1 MTKGAGC
8 WVLSAGCWCRVL
20 GARVLG
26 ARVLGAAV
34 LGATLL
40 AVPAA
45 AQTVETDPLQCWWRT
60 SSGAIRVGETFTS
73 VLTCA
78 VIDAD
83 EVKVNVDESRL
94 DPSVAQ
100 FVPFEIL
107 GGSHA
112 ADLRNGDRRFFQY
125 EYRMRLIAENMF
137 GKDVALPETKL
148 TYRIQSRVSQKAAV
162 EGRDQ
167 TYLLPPLSI
176 RVLSLVPS
184 DASDIRDASAETFA
198 DVDRRAFRANLFVV
212 IGGVLF
218 TLAGLVALLTLV
230 RAFLASR
237 KPAAAADR
245 LVSDGA
251 ILRGVGRE
259 LSAVQRE
266 REASGWTVPLAA
278 RAAAAMRIIGTYA
291 LGQRA
296 ARALTTA
303 RADNGAVSDGRIIIK
318 SGWPKTKYIAVSGAA
333 TTRSMA
339 SAIKLTGN
347 GRRPG
352 ELEGIEDALQRF
364 TSAQYTRPIEGKSE
378 RLDDTALD
386 ESLAAARG
394 ALNRLKLE
402 QTWVMKRLGRQRK
415 PMLRESRM
423 WSH

>member
-1 MTKGAGC
+1 MVRST
-8 WVLSAGCWCRVL
+8 VL
-20 GARVLG
+20 GIMLALT
-26 ARVLGAAV
+26 AAS
-34 LGATLL
+34 
-40 AVPAA
+40 AA
-45 AQTVETDPLQCWWRT
+45 SAQNVETDPLQCWWKT
-60 SSGAIRVGETFTS
+60 SSGAIRVGETFTA

-78 VIDAD
+78 VIDTD

-107 GGSHA
+107 GGTHA

-167 TYLLPPLSI
+167 TYLLPPLSL
-176 RVLSLVPS
+176 RMLSLVPN

-198 DVDRRAFRANLFVV
+198 DVDRRAFRANLFIVV
-212 IGGVLF
+212 GGVLF
-218 TLAGLVALLTLV
+218 ALAGLVALLTLV

-237 KPAAAADR
+237 KPTAAADR

-266 REASGWTVPLAA
+266 RESGGWTVPLAA
-278 RAAAAMRIIGTYA
+278 RAAAAVRIIGAYA
-291 LGQRA
+291 LGQKA
-296 ARALTTA
+296 ARAVTSA
-303 RADNGAVSDGRIIIK
+303 EPDEGAISDGRIIIR
-318 SGWPKTKYIAVSGAA
+318 SGWPKGKRIAVSGAA
-333 TTRSMA
+333 TSRA
-339 SAIKLTGN
+339 IANAIKRTSN

-352 ELEGIEDALQRF
+352 ELEAIEEALDRF
-364 TSAQYTRPIEGKSE
+364 TAAQYARPVEGKTE

-386 ESLAAARG
+386 ASLASAKDTLG
-394 ALNRLKLE
+394 RLKLE

-415 PMLRESRM
+415 PVLHESRV
-423 WSH
+423 WSR

>member
-1 MTKGAGC
+1 MVRSSLIGMALT
-8 WVLSAGCWCRVL
+8 LI
-20 GARVLG
+20 
-26 ARVLGAAV
+26 AASP
-34 LGATLL
+34 AL
-40 AVPAA
+40 A
-45 AQTVETDPLQCWWRT
+45 QNVETDPLQCWWRT
-60 SSGAIRVGETFTS
+60 SSGSIRVGETFTT

-78 VIDAD
+78 VIDAE
-83 EVKVNVDESRL
+83 EVKVNIDESRL

-107 GGSHA
+107 GGTHA

-167 TYLLPPLSI
+167 TYLLPALSL
-176 RVLSLVPS
+176 RVLSLVPA
-184 DASDIRDASAETFA
+184 DANDIRDASGETFA
-198 DVDRRAFRANLFVV
+198 EVDRRAFRASLFVV

-266 REASGWTVPLAA
+266 RESSGWTVPLAA
-278 RAAAAMRIIGTYA
+278 RATAALRIIGTYA
-291 LGQRA
+291 VGQRA
-296 ARALTTA
+296 ARTMTTA
-303 RADNGAVSDGRIIIK
+303 PADDDAAVSDGRIIVRT
-318 SGWPKTKYIAVSGAA
+318 GWPRTKHIAVSGAA
-333 TTRSMA
+333 TPRAMA
-339 SAIKLTGN
+339 NAIKQPAN

-352 ELEGIEDALQRF
+352 ELESIEEALQRF
-364 TSAQYTRPIEGKSE
+364 TSAQYARPVEGKSA
-378 RLDDTALD
+378 LDDTVLD
-386 ESLAAARG
+386 ASLASAKETLG
-394 ALNRLKLE
+394 RLKLE
-402 QTWVMKRLGRQRK
+402 QTWLMKRLGRQRK
-415 PMLRESRM
+415 PLLRESRM

>member
-1 MTKGAGC
+1 MVRS
-8 WVLSAGCWCRVL
+8 WLL
-20 GARVLG
+20 GIALTLTV
-26 ARVLGAAV
+26 AAV
-34 LGATLL
+34 
-40 AVPAA
+40 AV
-45 AQTVETDPLQCWWRT
+45 AQNVETDPLQCWWKT
-60 SSGAIRVGETFTS
+60 SSGAIRVGETFTA

-78 VIDAD
+78 VIDTD

-107 GGSHA
+107 GGTHA

-167 TYLLPPLSI
+167 TYLLPPLSLRI
-176 RVLSLVPS
+176 LSLVPN

-198 DVDRRAFRANLFVV
+198 DVDRRAFRANLFTVV
-212 IGGVLF
+212 GGVLF
-218 TLAGLVALLTLV
+218 ALAGLVALLTLV
-230 RAFLASR
+230 RAFLAAR
-237 KPAAAADR
+237 KPTAAADR

-266 REASGWTVPLAA
+266 RESGGWTVPLAA
-278 RAAAAMRIIGTYA
+278 RAAAAVRIVGAYA
-291 LGQRA
+291 LGQKA
-296 ARALTTA
+296 ARAVTSVEP
-303 RADNGAVSDGRIIIK
+303 DEGAISDGRIIIK
-318 SGWPKTKYIAVSGAA
+318 SGWPKGKRIAVSGAA
-333 TTRSMA
+333 TTRA
-339 SAIKLTGN
+339 IANAIKRNSN

-352 ELEGIEDALQRF
+352 ELESIEEALDRF
-364 TSAQYTRPIEGKSE
+364 TAAQYARPVDGKTE
-378 RLDDTALD
+378 RLDDAALD
-386 ESLAAARG
+386 ASLASVKDTLG
-394 ALNRLKLE
+394 RLKLE

-415 PMLRESRM
+415 PMLQESRV
-423 WSH
+423 WSR

>member
-1 MTKGAGC
+1 M
-8 WVLSAGCWCRVL
+8 VRSS
-20 GARVLG
+20 
-26 ARVLGAAV
+26 
-34 LGATLL
+34 LL
-40 AVPAA
+40 ATAMSLTLATAA
-45 AQTVETDPLQCWWRT
+45 MAQNVETDPLQCWWRT
-60 SSGAIRVGETFTS
+60 SSGAIRVGETFTT

-78 VIDAD
+78 VIETD

-107 GGSHA
+107 GGTHA

-125 EYRMRLIAENMF
+125 EYRMRLIAENLF

-176 RVLSLVPS
+176 RILSLVPS

-212 IGGVLF
+212 VGGVLF

-237 KPAAAADR
+237 KPTAAADR
-245 LVSDGA
+245 LVSDAA

-259 LSAVQRE
+259 LSSVQRE
-266 REASGWTVPLAA
+266 RESGGWTVPLAA
-278 RAAAAMRIIGTYA
+278 RASAALRILGAYAMGH
-291 LGQRA
+291 RA
-296 ARALTTA
+296 ARVVTSPPEEGTM
-303 RADNGAVSDGRIIIK
+303 SDGRIIIK
-318 SGWPKTKYIAVSGAA
+318 SGWPRTKHIAVSGAA
-333 TTRSMA
+333 TTRSIA
-339 SAIKLTGN
+339 NVIKHTDN

-352 ELEGIEDALQRF
+352 ELEAIEEALDKF
-364 TSAQYTRPIEGKSE
+364 TSAQYARPVEGQTA
-378 RLDDTALD
+378 RLDDSALD
-386 ESLAAARG
+386 ASLANAKATLG
-394 ALNRLKLE
+394 RLKLE
-402 QTWVMKRLGRQRK
+402 QTWLMKRLGRQRK
-415 PMLRESRM
+415 PLLRESRV
-423 WSH
+423 WSR